1 MSTTI
6 AKKILLLSACVGL
19 GACTTKPAPK
29 PDPVDPS
36 MVELNDIAREAANTL
51 GKLAFARNAEAASR
65 ITAEG
70 HQVATLAATAEPAG
84 WDHKVSI
91 EYEGPFHI
99 LVERLSLKAGYRY
112 AIYGTTPAAA
122 PLVDVS
128 VKDKALIDVLRDVV
142 AQVPET
148 VQINVYP
155 ATKSVTVSYRG

>member
-1 MSTTI
+1 MNTVRP
-6 AKKILLLSACVGL
+6 LLLVLSAVTVLSAC
-19 GACTTKPAPK
+19 AAKPVAEAPR
-29 PDPVDPS
+29 VDQS
-36 MVELNDIAREAANTL
+36 MVELNDIAREATNTL

-65 ITAEG
+65 VTPEG
-70 HQVATLAATAEPAG
+70 HQAATLAATAEPAG
-84 WDHKVSI
+84 WDQKISV

-112 AIYGTTPAAA
+112 ALYGTSPASA

-128 VKDKALIDVLRDVV
+128 VKDRPLIDVLRDIV

-155 ATKSVTVSYRG
+155 ATRSVTVSYRG

>member
-1 MSTTI
+1 MKHVSHL
-6 AKKILLLSACVGL
+6 LLLSAVAALSGC
-19 GACTTKPAPK
+19 ASKPVVEK
-29 PDPVDPS
+29 PSVDQS
-36 MVELNDIAREAANTL
+36 MVELNDIAREATNTL

-70 HQVATLAATAEPAG
+70 HQAATLAATAEPAG
-84 WDHKVSI
+84 WDQKVSL
-91 EYEGPFHI
+91 EYEGPFHV

-112 AIYGTTPAAA
+112 ALYGTSPASA

-128 VKDKALIDVLRDVV
+128 VKDRALIEVLRDVV

-155 ATKSVTVSYRG
+155 ATKSVTVSYRS

>member
-1 MSTTI
+1 MIHVKHLATLGLAIS
-6 AKKILLLSACVGL
+6 LSAC
-19 GACTTKPAPK
+19 ASKPSVEPREI
-29 PDPVDPS
+29 DQS
-36 MVELNDIAREAANTL
+36 MVELNDIAREATNTL

-65 ITAEG
+65 ITAQG
-70 HQVATLAATAEPAG
+70 HQDATLAATAEPAG
-84 WDHKVSI
+84 WEQKVSI

-112 AIYGTTPAAA
+112 ALYGTSPAHA

-128 VKDKALIDVLRDVV
+128 VRDKALIDILRDIT

>member
-1 MSTTI
+1 MKYVKQI
-6 AKKILLLSACVGL
+6 VLLSAMVALSACVS
-19 GACTTKPAPK
+19 KPVIQK
-29 PDPVDPS
+29 PSTDQS
-36 MVELNDIAREAANTL
+36 MVELNDIAREATNTL
-51 GKLAFARNAEAASR
+51 GKLSFARNAEAASK

-84 WDHKVSI
+84 WDQKVSI

-112 AIYGTTPAAA
+112 ALYGTSPASA
-122 PLVDVS
+122 PLVDVA
-128 VKDKALIDVLRDVV
+128 VKDRPLIDVLRDVV

>member
-1 MSTTI
+1 M
-6 AKKILLLSACVGL
+6 KYPNLLLLSGMVVLSLCAC
-19 GACTTKPAPK
+19 ASHKPVVEK
-29 PDPVDPS
+29 PTIDES
-36 MVELNDIAREAANTL
+36 MVELNDIAREATNTL

-84 WDHKVSI
+84 WDQKVSI

-99 LVERLSLKAGYRY
+99 LVERLTLKAGYRY
-112 AIYGTTPAAA
+112 ALYGTSPASA
-122 PLVDVS
+122 PLVDVA
-128 VKDKALIDVLRDVV
+128 VKDKALIDVLRDIT

>member
-1 MSTTI
+1 MIHVKHLFIVSV
-6 AKKILLLSACVGL
+6 AVAMSAC
-19 GACTTKPAPK
+19 ASKPVVEQPK
-29 PDPVDPS
+29 VDPS
-36 MVELNDIAREAANTL
+36 MVELNDIAREATNTL

-65 ITAEG
+65 ITPQG
-70 HQVATLAATAEPAG
+70 HQDATLAATAEPAG
-84 WDHKVSI
+84 WEQKVSI

-112 AIYGTTPAAA
+112 ALYGTSPAQA

-128 VKDKALIDVLRDVV
+128 VKDKPLIDILRDIT